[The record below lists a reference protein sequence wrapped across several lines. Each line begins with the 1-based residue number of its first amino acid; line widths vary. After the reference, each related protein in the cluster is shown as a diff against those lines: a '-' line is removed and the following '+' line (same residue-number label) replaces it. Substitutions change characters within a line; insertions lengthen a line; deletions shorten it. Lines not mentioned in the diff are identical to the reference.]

1 MQSIRIG
8 RNEYKI
14 GRSIGLVKLNS
25 EEELIQAAQKG
36 NLEAYEMLI
45 SQYEKRI
52 YALCLHLLKN
62 SEEAYDAAQEV
73 CIKLWKQLSSFKG
86 QSKLSTWIYRMTTNQ
101 CLDIMR
107 KNKRKGQEISLF
119 LDEALGEEEK
129 LTDQTAIWHDI
140 SSHMEEKELGEVLR
154 QGIGELKEDYR
165 VIIVLR
171 DVEQRSYEEIS
182 DILDISLGTV
192 KSRLSRARSTLKKIL
207 EQNKEPYRSFFRHN
221 NQ

>member
-1 MQSIRIG
+1 M
-8 RNEYKI
+8 
-14 GRSIGLVKLNS
+14 GLVKLNS

-36 NLEAYEMLI
+36 NLEAYEVLI
-45 SQYEKRI
+45 SQYEKKI

-73 CIKLWKQLSSFKG
+73 CIKLWKQLSTFKG

-101 CLDIMR
+101 CLDILR

-119 LDEALGEEEK
+119 LDEELGEEEK

-140 SSHMEEKELGEVLR
+140 SSHMEEKELGEVLK

-221 NQ
+221 NK

>member
-1 MQSIRIG
+1 M
-8 RNEYKI
+8 
-14 GRSIGLVKLNS
+14 KLNS

-36 NLEAYEMLI
+36 NLEAYEVLI
-45 SQYEKRI
+45 SQYEKKI

-73 CIKLWKQLSSFKG
+73 CIKLWKQLGTFKG

-101 CLDIMR
+101 CLDILR

-119 LDEALGEEEK
+119 LDEELGEEEK
-129 LTDQTAIWHDI
+129 LTDQTAIWQDI
-140 SSHMEEKELGEVLR
+140 SSHMEEKELGEVLK

-171 DVEQRSYEEIS
+171 DIEQRSYEEIS

-221 NQ
+221 NK

>member
-1 MQSIRIG
+1 M
-8 RNEYKI
+8 
-14 GRSIGLVKLNS
+14 KLNS

-36 NLEAYEMLI
+36 NLEAYEVLI
-45 SQYEKRI
+45 SQYEKKI

-73 CIKLWKQLSSFKG
+73 CIKLWKQLGTFKG

-101 CLDIMR
+101 CLDILR

-119 LDEALGEEEK
+119 LDEELGEEEK
-129 LTDQTAIWHDI
+129 LTDQTAIWQDI
-140 SSHMEEKELGEVLR
+140 SSHMEQKELGEVLK

-171 DVEQRSYEEIS
+171 DIEQRSYEEIS

-221 NQ
+221 NK

>member
-1 MQSIRIG
+1 M
-8 RNEYKI
+8 
-14 GRSIGLVKLNS
+14 KLNS

-36 NLEAYEMLI
+36 NLEAYEVLI
-45 SQYEKRI
+45 SQYEKKI
-52 YALCLHLLKN
+52 YALCLNLLKN

-73 CIKLWKQLSSFKG
+73 CIKLWKQLSTFKG

-101 CLDIMR
+101 CLDILR

-119 LDEALGEEEK
+119 LDEESGEEEK
-129 LTDQTAIWHDI
+129 LTDQTAIWQDI
-140 SSHMEEKELGEVLR
+140 SSHMEEKELGEVLK

-171 DVEQRSYEEIS
+171 DIEQRSYEEIS

-221 NQ
+221 NK